1 MTASFIL
8 SYHRYM
14 KEFTREQLAA
24 CNGLDG
30 TPAYFAYQGRV
41 YDGSQSFLW
50 RRGRHWARHFAGLD
64 LTGALE
70 EAPHGEDLLERLPII
85 GILID

>member
-1 MTASFIL
+1 
-8 SYHRYM
+8 M
-14 KEFTREQLAA
+14 KEFTREQLTAF
-24 CNGLDG
+24 NGKEG
-30 TPAYFAYQGRV
+30 APAFFAYKGRV

-64 LTGALE
+64 LTDALE
-70 EAPHGEDLLERLPII
+70 GAPHGEDLLERLPII